1 MFRIIPRDT
10 SFFDMFAAMS
20 NNLIDA
26 ARALVELFADYRDV
40 DAKIEEIRRIEHL
53 GDEMTHSIMRK
64 LNQTFITP
72 FDREDIHTLASSLD
86 DVVDFINAA
95 CARILMYRITDPPSE
110 AGTLA
115 RLILAQAEELGKAV
129 SILQK
134 SELVLAHCVE
144 INRLEN
150 EADQVSRVAIA
161 RLFEGETDPIT
172 LIKMKELL
180 EFLETRNRQ
189 GGRCRRRTRN
199 RRPEECLKP
208 CILRH
213 HRNRT
218 GESGT
223 FCCSSSLYSVALDLR
238 LPQRISRRRQQHRHR
253 RFHARAV
260 SRSWPWCGPPSS
272 ISSPPSSSAPPLPR
286 RSARA

>member
-10 SFFDMFAAMS
+10 SFFDMFSAMS

-26 ARALVELFADYRDV
+26 ARALVDLFADYRDV
-40 DAKIEEIRRIEHL
+40 EAKIEEIRRIEHL

-129 SILQK
+129 SNLQK
-134 SELVLAHCVE
+134 SELVLARCVE

-161 RLFEGETDPIT
+161 RLFEHETDPIT
-172 LIKMKELL
+172 LIKIKELL
-180 EFLETRNRQ
+180 EFLETA
-189 GGRCRRRTRN
+189 TDKA
-199 RRPEECLKP
+199 EDVADVLETVVLK
-208 CILRH
+208 
-213 HRNRT
+213 N
-218 GESGT
+218 
-223 FCCSSSLYSVALDLR
+223 A
-238 LPQRISRRRQQHRHR
+238 
-253 RFHARAV
+253 
-260 SRSWPWCGPPSS
+260 
-272 ISSPPSSSAPPLPR
+272 
-286 RSARA
+286 